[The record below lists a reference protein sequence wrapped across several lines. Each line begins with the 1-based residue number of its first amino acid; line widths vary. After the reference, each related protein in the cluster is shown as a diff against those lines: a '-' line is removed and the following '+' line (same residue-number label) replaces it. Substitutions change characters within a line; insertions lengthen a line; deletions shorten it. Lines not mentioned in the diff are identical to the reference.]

1 VSLKYDDFDLE
12 ITPSGDNYRVHL
24 NGPTG
29 QAAADFILPFTDV
42 DVSNFLGR
50 IGQVRR
56 SMRRADAPELH
67 AAKDFGGK
75 LFKAIF
81 AGELIA
87 QLRSSVEQSLNND
100 RGLRIRL
107 RLTDSPE
114 LADLPWEFL
123 YDSAQNHFLT
133 TSTETP
139 LVRFLDLPQ
148 RIAPLRATLPLR
160 VLVVI
165 SSPKNL
171 KRLDAEGE
179 WQRLQDALA
188 DLLRGGHIVLERLP
202 AATID
207 ALRLRARGAPFHIFH
222 FIGHGG
228 FDIIAEDGVLQ
239 FEDENGMSHP
249 VRGEMLGM
257 HLHDHRSLRLAVLN
271 ACEGARSSRQD
282 PFSGVAQSLLQ
293 QRVPAVIAMQFEI
306 SDAAAK
312 VFAREF
318 YCAIAEGNP
327 VDAAVCESRK
337 ALFNEEFGQEW
348 ATPVLYMRS
357 HEGQLFDLQAPTVS
371 APDTKSG
378 EHERAEAERDAAELA
393 ETERIAVAEKERQA
407 REKTEQARMAGEK
420 AETQRRAAE
429 KAETERL
436 AAAEAQRLAA
446 EKAERE
452 HLASE
457 KREAERRAREKAE
470 ADRAAT
476 AENERQVRENAEA
489 EHSRGQQATRKDLAQ
504 AMSASET
511 RSGSQVLPPPTPTV
525 TIPSPAPGRPH
536 LPLWQILL
544 VSVPVAALVL
554 ALSWHH
560 LRPHDEGTHS
570 PAAPSVVSQNPELRS
585 EPAAPKE
592 ETPAVQK
599 NPGVA
604 PDEHGA
610 GAAARAKRTD
620 ETPATQ
626 PSNANKKEP
635 TSENRPATPMPVA
648 KTPLASPARLRVS
661 ATAQAAK
668 IVNHVS
674 PTYPAL
680 AAQGH
685 ITGAVELRV
694 VIAKDGTVQNVS
706 LISGNPLLA
715 QSATD
720 AVKQWRYQPTL
731 VDNQPVEVE
740 STVTVDYTMKTSD
753 PAAQAPVAKST
764 PCTFGRIDF
773 QEAGTRLV
781 GTVPYTYTG
790 NAQLQT
796 LAILGIPMTAD
807 NQQISG
813 VKLGETTLQAPSGT
827 ASFSIEGHPSLGRA
841 GTQGESVLVVLAV
854 KSTNEMVC
862 SKLVPYLRIW

>member
-12 ITPSGDNYRVHL
+12 ITPSGDKYRIHL

-29 QAAADFILPFTDV
+29 QAAADFELPFSDL

-56 SMRRADAPELH
+56 SMRRAEAPELH
-67 AAKDFGGK
+67 AAKEFGGK
-75 LFKAIF
+75 LFRAVF
-81 AGELIA
+81 TGELIA
-87 QLRSSVEQSLNND
+87 QLRGSVEQSLNND

-107 RLTDSPE
+107 RLTDAPE

-148 RIAPLRATLPLR
+148 RIPPVRATLPLR

-165 SSPKNL
+165 ASPKNL

-179 WQRLQDALA
+179 WERLQEALA
-188 DLLRGGHIVLERLP
+188 DLLRAGHIVLERLP
-202 AATID
+202 SATLD

-228 FDIIAEDGVLQ
+228 FDIVAEDGVLQ
-239 FEDENGMSHP
+239 FEDEKGMSHP
-249 VRGEMLGM
+249 VRGELLGM
-257 HLHDHRSLRLAVLN
+257 QLHDHRSLRLAVLN

-357 HEGQLFDLQAPTVS
+357 HEGQLFELQGPPSA

-378 EHERAEAERDAAELA
+378 EHKRAEAAEGERAES
-393 ETERIAVAEKERQA
+393 AEKERQF
-407 REKTEQARMAGEK
+407 REKAEQARLAGEK
-420 AETQRRAAE
+420 AEAERRAKE

-436 AAAEAQRLAA
+436 AAVEAQRLVA
-446 EKAERE
+446 EKSEQARA
-452 HLASE
+452 ASE
-457 KREAERRAREKAE
+457 KREVERRATEKAQ
-470 ADRAAT
+470 AQRAA
-476 AENERQVRENAEA
+476 ELEKERQARENAEQ
-489 EHSRGQQATRKDLAQ
+489 ERLRREQATTVNLAQ
-504 AMSASET
+504 EASTAQSRSAS
-511 RSGSQVLPPPTPTV
+511 QAMPPNPAPPATVKPGPTP
-525 TIPSPAPGRPH
+525 PRPR
-536 LPLWQILL
+536 LPLWQIALL
-544 VSVPVAALVL
+544 LVPVAGLVL

-560 LRPHDEGTHS
+560 LRPHGEG
-570 PAAPSVVSQNPELRS
+570 A
-585 EPAAPKE
+585 
-592 ETPAVQK
+592 ETPAPVTAPSR
-599 NPGVA
+599 NPEPQPSEVSTSKIETPVGRKKSDDAA
-604 PDEHGA
+604 PEHPV
-610 GAAARAKRTD
+610 AAAAKAEHRDDAPTSKALNAD
-620 ETPATQ
+620 RKEPASERK
-626 PSNANKKEP
+626 PVPPPPAKKEP
-635 TSENRPATPMPVA
+635 TPAP
-648 KTPLASPARLRVS
+648 SSRLRVTPS
-661 ATAQAAK
+661 AQNAK
-668 IVNHVS
+668 IVNHVA
-674 PTYPAL
+674 PVYPAL
-680 AAQGH
+680 ASQGR
-685 ITGAVELRV
+685 IFGAVELGV
-694 VIAKDGTVQNVS
+694 MIGKDGAVQSVNV
-706 LISGNPLLA
+706 ISGQPLLV
-715 QSATD
+715 QSASD

-731 VDNQPVEVE
+731 VNNQPVEVE
-740 STVTVDYTMKTSD
+740 TTVTVEYK
-753 PAAQAPVAKST
+753 PAAQPPAVKPA
-764 PCTFGRIDF
+764 PCTFGRVDF
-773 QEAGTRLV
+773 QDAGTRLV

-790 NAQLQT
+790 NAQMQT

-807 NQQISG
+807 NKQIPG
-813 VKLGETTLQAPSGT
+813 VKLGEATLQAPSGT
-827 ASFSIEGHPSLGRA
+827 LSFSIEGRPSLDRA
-841 GTQGESVLVVLAV
+841 GTQGANVLVIVVV

-862 SKLVPYLRIW
+862 SKLVPYLKIW

>member
-12 ITPSGDNYRVHL
+12 ITPSGDKYRVHL

-29 QAAADFILPFTDV
+29 QAAADFELPFTDV

-56 SMRRADAPELH
+56 SMRRAEAPELH
-67 AAKDFGGK
+67 AAKEFGGK
-75 LFKAIF
+75 LFRAVF
-81 AGELIA
+81 TGELIA
-87 QLRSSVEQSLNND
+87 QLRGSVEQSLNND

-107 RLTDSPE
+107 RLTDAPE

-148 RIAPLRATLPLR
+148 RIPPVRASLPLR

-179 WQRLQDALA
+179 WERLQDALA

-202 AATID
+202 SATLD

-228 FDIIAEDGVLQ
+228 FDIVAEDGVLQ

-249 VRGEMLGM
+249 VRGELLGM
-257 HLHDHRSLRLAVLN
+257 QLHDHRSLRLAVLN

-357 HEGQLFDLQAPTVS
+357 HEGQLFELQGPTTA
-371 APDTKSG
+371 APDAKSG
-378 EHERAEAERDAAELA
+378 EHERAEAQRHVAEVAEAERAAA
-393 ETERIAVAEKERQA
+393 AEKERQA
-407 REKTEQARMAGEK
+407 RGKAEQARLAGEK
-420 AETQRRAAE
+420 AEAEQRATE
-429 KAETERL
+429 KADAERL
-436 AAAEAQRLAA
+436 AASETRRLAA
-446 EKAERE
+446 EKSEQTRA
-452 HLASE
+452 ASE
-457 KREAERRAREKAE
+457 KRDAQRRATEQAQAQHAAELEK
-470 ADRAAT
+470 
-476 AENERQVRENAEA
+476 ERQAREDA
-489 EHSRGQQATRKDLAQ
+489 EHERLRHEQATRENLAREAAQ
-504 AMSASET
+504 TRSASQALAAT
-511 RSGSQVLPPPTPTV
+511 PADSTTIPGPTP
-525 TIPSPAPGRPH
+525 PRPR
-536 LPLWQILL
+536 LPLWQVALLL
-544 VSVPVAALVL
+544 VPVVGLVL

-560 LRPHDEGTHS
+560 LRPHSEG
-570 PAAPSVVSQNPELRS
+570 A
-585 EPAAPKE
+585 
-592 ETPAVQK
+592 ETPAPVTAASR
-599 NPGVA
+599 NPEPQPSDVSTSKVETPVARKKSDVVA
-604 PDEHGA
+604 PEHPVV
-610 GAAARAKRTD
+610 AAVKAERRDDA
-620 ETPATQ
+620 
-626 PSNANKKEP
+626 PSSKAVNADRKEP
-635 TSENRPATPMPVA
+635 TSESKPVPPPPA
-648 KTPLASPARLRVS
+648 KKEPAPAPSSRLRVTAS
-661 ATAQAAK
+661 AQNAK
-668 IVNHVS
+668 IVNHVA
-674 PTYPAL
+674 PVYPAS

-685 ITGAVELRV
+685 IFGAVELRV
-694 VIAKDGTVQNVS
+694 MIGKDGAVQSVNV
-706 LISGNPLLA
+706 ISGHPLLV
-715 QSATD
+715 QSASD

-731 VDNQPVEVE
+731 VNNQPVEVE
-740 STVTVDYTMKTSD
+740 TTVTVEYK
-753 PAAQAPVAKST
+753 PAAEQPAVKST
-764 PCTFGRIDF
+764 PCTFGRVDF
-773 QEAGTRLV
+773 QDAGIRLV

-807 NQQISG
+807 NKQIPG
-813 VKLGETTLQAPSGT
+813 VKLGESTLQVAAGT
-827 ASFSIEGHPSLGRA
+827 ASFSIEGHPSLGRT
-841 GTQGESVLVVLAV
+841 GTQGANILVVVVV